1 MSSAVDFQI
10 IFVMLLTA
18 GLLVA
23 FMREW
28 ALPDVIALIPE
39 NDLGKCRTVRV
50 FEIIRD
56 GLSVSDAPLD
66 LLPLQAGDTS
76 YCTPTG
82 HQTNNFVFGAGG
94 HKLYTFAH
102 IGVPLNLV
110 LFAAAT
116 VFIPHFW
123 PFWPK

>member
-1 MSSAVDFQI
+1 MSAAVDFQI
-10 IFVMLLTA
+10 ILVMLLTA

-28 ALPDVIALIPE
+28 ALPDVIAQIPE

-56 GLSVSDAPLD
+56 GLSVSDAPL
-66 LLPLQAGDTS
+66 
-76 YCTPTG
+76 
-82 HQTNNFVFGAGG
+82 
-94 HKLYTFAH
+94 
-102 IGVPLNLV
+102 NLA

-116 VFIPHFW
+116 IFIPHFW